1 MQITMDMV
9 SGSIEGD
16 SSENK
21 NEETAELS
29 YARYNTALALVAVGE
44 TQQIKPSIPASLADI
59 DVDDFLARMYSSQEG

>member
-21 NEETAELS
+21 NEKAELL
-29 YARYNTALALVAVGE
+29 YANWTALALATVSE
-44 TQQIKPSIPASLADI
+44 TQPVKHSIPASLVDA
-59 DVDDFLARMYSSQEG
+59 DVDAFLAQMYSSQEG